1 MSGETDIEYLYDDNK
16 KSGGGSVS
24 NSKIKSI
31 ILILVGVYML
41 NLWVKLGDMVLKRVV
56 LKEKYGIQGIAMTAV
71 IVTLLF
77 ILLLYKF
84 NAPVPL
90 IN

>member
-1 MSGETDIEYLYDDNK
+1 MGGETDIEYLYEDDGNTVK
-16 KSGGGSVS
+16 
-24 NSKIKSI
+24 NSKLKSL
-31 ILILVGVYML
+31 ILILVGIYML

-56 LKEKYGIQGIAMTAV
+56 LKEKYGIQGIAMSAIV
-71 IVTLLF
+71 VTLFF

-84 NAPVPL
+84 NVPIPL

>member
-1 MSGETDIEYLYDDNK
+1 MGGETDIEYLYEDDGNTVK
-16 KSGGGSVS
+16 
-24 NSKIKSI
+24 NSKLKSL
-31 ILILVGVYML
+31 ILILVGIYML

-56 LKEKYGIQGIAMTAV
+56 LKEKYGIQGIAMSAIV
-71 IVTLLF
+71 VTLLF

-84 NAPVPL
+84 NAPIPL